1 MFHCNI
7 SRKCVVSIRC
17 HTWKQYKT
25 EINHTITMLPIIQ
38 NNLYISDIARMA
50 LHRLYVGYILFADH
64 VSLSEERPE
73 KKNVFSIATIGE
85 WCIIWYVNLANG

>member
-7 SRKCVVSIRC
+7 SRKYVVSIRC
-17 HTWKQYKT
+17 YTWKQYKT

-38 NNLYISDIARMA
+38 NNLYISD
-50 LHRLYVGYILFADH
+50 VGYNLFADH

-73 KKNVFSIATIGE
+73 KKNVFTIATIGE
-85 WCIIWYVNLANG
+85 